1 MYGFVLFQGN
11 LRAHVVRLH
20 SIPHNQETVYQCSD
34 CSCVFR
40 KLGSLNAHHN
50 RMHPTSNPPPE
61 EVSVQILVPH
71 TFILLL
77 KVICIRL
84 IMEIEMIVSYACSAR
99 ICIELC
105 LEPKYHMLTST

>member
-1 MYGFVLFQGN
+1 MHTKFLKYCFDLFEGN

-50 RMHPTSNPPPE
+50 RMHPTSNPPPQK
-61 EVSVQILVPH
+61 VSILNLS
-71 TFILLL
+71 TAFIYFAL
-77 KVICIRL
+77 
-84 IMEIEMIVSYACSAR
+84 
-99 ICIELC
+99 
-105 LEPKYHMLTST
+105 